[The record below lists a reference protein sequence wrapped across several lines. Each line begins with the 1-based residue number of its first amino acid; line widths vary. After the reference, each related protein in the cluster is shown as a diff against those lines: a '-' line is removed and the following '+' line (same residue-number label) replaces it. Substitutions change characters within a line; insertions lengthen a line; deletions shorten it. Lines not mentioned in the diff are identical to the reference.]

1 MNPELQQRIQNLMGD
16 NSQPNLVTT
25 EMPSESDFGQYS
37 SVSVLPK
44 SDNNGLVE
52 GKDYVTVGGQMFW
65 PWELEGIMGKDG
77 AFDAKAVNQF
87 IESLP
92 QKPNL
97 KELSSLRDF
106 ANPPSST
113 REVSNLMGATL
124 SPMKSGQFSDREID
138 LYRKSLGMAEGGE
151 VGFDPMRVPSI
162 DKKDLTSSINTLMD
176 QEVIDYDMSG
186 DRPLEEVEINLS
198 PSERM
203 NMILDQTGIRSEEDL
218 LKIEPYLP
226 DLGAGASLQ
235 DRLSALPLKA
245 LPFIK
250 KTLIGLN
257 QSVAD
262 DAQALIKSK
271 SIPEALLNASKFYPP
286 TMKAGIA
293 KDAISAGINALRK
306 AEGGEVSR
314 EEMMMQAMEGEAE
327 GQANPDEAIRSS
339 IEELLA
345 QASQTEDPSERDQ
358 YLHLAEAAE
367 IGAEAPMA
375 QAAKELAQAGRG
387 EDTHLAHL
395 RAGEVVIPPEAF
407 EDEEF
412 EGLIE
417 KKFRELDIDPER
429 MVVGVGIASL
439 NPITGLEEFGFFKK
453 LARGVKKVVKK
464 VIKPLAKF
472 AQFLPPP
479 VGPIAALANK
489 AFTVYD
495 VAKGRAS
502 PLALLTMGKGV
513 PAGGGSGGISS
524 LFGGVKEFVTKG
536 ADGVG
541 LLGNLNKGLGSLF
554 TGPGADKFGRF
565 GKLGD
570 LVTGPGADKI
580 GRFGRLGD
588 FAGGIGDALG
598 VTNYAGQA
606 AQAGQFGQA
615 VQAGQMQGA
624 PKLIQVGEGETPMDA
639 LTRSLGEYAEGSPEH
654 DFIKESLD
662 LLSMNNPTATAGQF
676 VSDFNNQAMDF
687 YNKYG
692 GQNVAGQNPSGG
704 LFSGG
709 GADGKGN
716 FGLAG
721 DLLGGLTDKLGLT
734 NYSGNAG
741 SGNRGFDLGGLGGAG
756 IAAVL
761 AKLAYDEAKNRKG
774 VQLTPA
780 MTMSRY
786 GGYQLAKRDAEAAG
800 EAPPDR
806 KDFGMMEDMPVLT
819 GGRKT
824 PVAEEPVAGMRYG
837 GEVIPMQMRYGGM
850 VPMAYAT
857 GGNVSTEDFKK
868 KNGKINGE
876 GTETSDDIPAMLSDG
891 EFVMT
896 GRAVRGAG
904 SFDMD
909 SNNGIIT
916 LTPKG
921 GEDRDKGTQLMYE
934 MMELFAEYAD
944 KPKAKRVKAA

>member
-16 NSQPNLVTT
+16 EPIPMDKAAGGFGESQNDME
-25 EMPSESDFGQYS
+25 EMLRGQVSD
-37 SVSVLPK
+37 
-44 SDNNGLVE
+44 
-52 GKDYVTVGGQMFW
+52 
-65 PWELEGIMGKDG
+65 
-77 AFDAKAVNQF
+77 
-87 IESLP
+87 
-92 QKPNL
+92 
-97 KELSSLRDF
+97 KE
-106 ANPPSST
+106 
-113 REVSNLMGATL
+113 M
-124 SPMKSGQFSDREID
+124 D

-151 VGFDPMRVPSI
+151 V
-162 DKKDLTSSINTLMD
+162 
-176 QEVIDYDMSG
+176 
-186 DRPLEEVEINLS
+186 
-198 PSERM
+198 
-203 NMILDQTGIRSEEDL
+203 
-218 LKIEPYLP
+218 
-226 DLGAGASLQ
+226 
-235 DRLSALPLKA
+235 
-245 LPFIK
+245 
-250 KTLIGLN
+250 
-257 QSVAD
+257 
-262 DAQALIKSK
+262 
-271 SIPEALLNASKFYPP
+271 
-286 TMKAGIA
+286 
-293 KDAISAGINALRK
+293 
-306 AEGGEVSR
+306 SR
-314 EEMMMQAMEGEAE
+314 EEMMMQAAEGVAE

-453 LARGVKKVVKK
+453 LAKSVKKVVKK
-464 VIKPLAKF
+464 VVKPLAKF

-541 LLGNLNKGLGSLF
+541 LLGNVGKGLGSLF
-554 TGPGADKFGRF
+554 TGPGADGFGRF

-580 GRFGRLGD
+580 GNFGRLGD
-588 FAGGIGDALG
+588 FAGGIGDSLG
-598 VTNYAGQA
+598 MTDYASQAAEISAVDTISDFLTENPDKYDAINEMYAKGMTDEQISQQLLGQA
-606 AQAGQFGQA
+606 AERTAAESISKFLTENPDKYDAINEMYSKGMTDQQISQQLFGGSAQVDQGGSWFGGAKTPEAIKAIEDMLKGQGQ
-615 VQAGQMQGA
+615 G
-624 PKLIQVGEGETPMDA
+624 
-639 LTRSLGEYAEGSPEH
+639 GSGNG
-654 DFIKESLD
+654 L
-662 LLSMNNPTATAGQF
+662 
-676 VSDFNNQAMDF
+676 
-687 YNKYG
+687 
-692 GQNVAGQNPSGG
+692 GG
-704 LFSGG
+704 LFGG
-709 GADGKGN
+709 M
-716 FGLAG
+716 
-721 DLLGGLTDKLGLT
+721 
-734 NYSGNAG
+734 
-741 SGNRGFDLGGLGGAG
+741 GGLGGVG
-756 IAAVL
+756 VAALL
-761 AKLAYDEAKNRKG
+761 AKLAYDQAKNDKG

-806 KDFGMMEDMPVLT
+806 KDFGMMEDMPVLS

-837 GEVIPMQMRYGGM
+837 GEVMPMRYGGM

-857 GGNVSTEDFKK
+857 GGNVSTADFKE
-868 KNGKINGE
+868 KNGGISGE

-896 GRAVRGAG
+896 GQAVRGAG

-916 LTPKG
+916 LTPNG
-921 GEDRDKGTQLMYE
+921 GENRDKGTQLMYE

>member
-113 REVSNLMGATL
+113 REDLMSAAL

-138 LYRKSLGMAEGGE
+138 LYRKSLGM
-151 VGFDPMRVPSI
+151 
-162 DKKDLTSSINTLMD
+162 
-176 QEVIDYDMSG
+176 
-186 DRPLEEVEINLS
+186 
-198 PSERM
+198 
-203 NMILDQTGIRSEEDL
+203 
-218 LKIEPYLP
+218 
-226 DLGAGASLQ
+226 
-235 DRLSALPLKA
+235 
-245 LPFIK
+245 
-250 KTLIGLN
+250 
-257 QSVAD
+257 
-262 DAQALIKSK
+262 
-271 SIPEALLNASKFYPP
+271 
-286 TMKAGIA
+286 
-293 KDAISAGINALRK
+293 

-541 LLGNLNKGLGSLF
+541 LLGNVGKGLGSLF
-554 TGPGADKFGRF
+554 TGPGADKFGRFGKLGDLVTGPGADGFGRFGKLGDLVTGPGADKFGRF

-598 VTNYAGQA
+598 VTNYAGQVPQTFEEMYANASPQERAYMDVELQTGLTEDEIMQRVSWEQA
-606 AQAGQFGQA
+606 AQTGQTLGRDPYDVLDEVYQSEGDGSQGPTSVQQTILDMQAAGSTPEQILQALNQSGSQQQAQGGGTPQWLKTIGDYLGFGGKSGLED
-615 VQAGQMQGA
+615 VYGPG
-624 PKLIQVGEGETPMDA
+624 T
-639 LTRSLGEYAEGSPEH
+639 T
-654 DFIKESLD
+654 
-662 LLSMNNPTATAGQF
+662 NPI
-676 VSDFNNQAMDF
+676 S
-687 YNKYG
+687 
-692 GQNVAGQNPSGG
+692 G
-704 LFSGG
+704 LFGG
-709 GADGKGN
+709 SGKG
-716 FGLAG
+716 
-721 DLLGGLTDKLGLT
+721 
-734 NYSGNAG
+734 
-741 SGNRGFDLGGLGGAG
+741 GFNLGGLGGAG

-806 KDFGMMEDMPVLT
+806 RDFGMMEDMPVLT

-837 GEVIPMQMRYGGM
+837 GEVMPMQMRYGGM

-921 GEDRDKGTQLMYE
+921 GEDRDKGTQLMYQ

>member
-1 MNPELQQRIQNLMGD
+1 M
-16 NSQPNLVTT
+16 
-25 EMPSESDFGQYS
+25 
-37 SVSVLPK
+37 
-44 SDNNGLVE
+44 
-52 GKDYVTVGGQMFW
+52 
-65 PWELEGIMGKDG
+65 
-77 AFDAKAVNQF
+77 
-87 IESLP
+87 
-92 QKPNL
+92 
-97 KELSSLRDF
+97 
-106 ANPPSST
+106 
-113 REVSNLMGATL
+113 
-124 SPMKSGQFSDREID
+124 
-138 LYRKSLGMAEGGE
+138 
-151 VGFDPMRVPSI
+151 SI
-162 DKKDLTSSINTLMD
+162 DQTL
-176 QEVIDYDMSG
+176 
-186 DRPLEEVEINLS
+186 
-198 PSERM
+198 
-203 NMILDQTGIRSEEDL
+203 LDIYSAQ
-218 LKIEPYLP
+218 PQLP
-226 DLGAGASLQ
+226 PMG
-235 DRLSALPLKA
+235 
-245 LPFIK
+245 
-250 KTLIGLN
+250 
-257 QSVAD
+257 
-262 DAQALIKSK
+262 
-271 SIPEALLNASKFYPP
+271 
-286 TMKAGIA
+286 M
-293 KDAISAGINALRK
+293 

-314 EEMMMQAMEGEAE
+314 EEMMMQAAEGVAE

-395 RAGEVVIPPEAF
+395 RPGEVVIPPEAF

-453 LARGVKKVVKK
+453 LAKSVKKVVKK
-464 VIKPLAKF
+464 VVKPLAKF

-541 LLGNLNKGLGSLF
+541 LLGNVGKGLGSLF
-554 TGPGADKFGRF
+554 TGPGADGFGRF

-580 GRFGRLGD
+580 GNFGRLGD
-588 FAGGIGDALG
+588 FAGGIGDSLG
-598 VTNYAGQA
+598 MTDYASQAAEISAVDTISDFLTENPDKYDAINEMYAKGMTDEQISQQLLGQA
-606 AQAGQFGQA
+606 AERTAAESISKFLTENPDKYDAINEMYSKGMTDQQISQQLFGGSAQVDQGGSWFGGAKTPEAIKAIEDMLKGQGQ
-615 VQAGQMQGA
+615 G
-624 PKLIQVGEGETPMDA
+624 
-639 LTRSLGEYAEGSPEH
+639 GSGNG
-654 DFIKESLD
+654 L
-662 LLSMNNPTATAGQF
+662 
-676 VSDFNNQAMDF
+676 
-687 YNKYG
+687 
-692 GQNVAGQNPSGG
+692 GG
-704 LFSGG
+704 LFGG
-709 GADGKGN
+709 M
-716 FGLAG
+716 
-721 DLLGGLTDKLGLT
+721 
-734 NYSGNAG
+734 
-741 SGNRGFDLGGLGGAG
+741 GGLGGVG
-756 IAAVL
+756 VAALL
-761 AKLAYDEAKNRKG
+761 AKLAYDQAKNDKG

-806 KDFGMMEDMPVLT
+806 KDFGMMEDMPVLS

-837 GEVIPMQMRYGGM
+837 GEVMPMRYGGM

-857 GGNVSTEDFKK
+857 GGNVSTADFKE
-868 KNGKINGE
+868 KNGGISGE

-896 GRAVRGAG
+896 GQAVRGAG

-916 LTPKG
+916 LTPNG
-921 GEDRDKGTQLMYE
+921 GENRDKGTQLMYE

>member
-16 NSQPNLVTT
+16 QPLPAPM
-25 EMPSESDFGQYS
+25 EM
-37 SVSVLPK
+37 
-44 SDNNGLVE
+44 
-52 GKDYVTVGGQMFW
+52 
-65 PWELEGIMGKDG
+65 
-77 AFDAKAVNQF
+77 
-87 IESLP
+87 
-92 QKPNL
+92 
-97 KELSSLRDF
+97 
-106 ANPPSST
+106 
-113 REVSNLMGATL
+113 
-124 SPMKSGQFSDREID
+124 
-138 LYRKSLGMAEGGE
+138 
-151 VGFDPMRVPSI
+151 
-162 DKKDLTSSINTLMD
+162 
-176 QEVIDYDMSG
+176 
-186 DRPLEEVEINLS
+186 
-198 PSERM
+198 
-203 NMILDQTGIRSEEDL
+203 
-218 LKIEPYLP
+218 
-226 DLGAGASLQ
+226 
-235 DRLSALPLKA
+235 
-245 LPFIK
+245 
-250 KTLIGLN
+250 
-257 QSVAD
+257 
-262 DAQALIKSK
+262 
-271 SIPEALLNASKFYPP
+271 
-286 TMKAGIA
+286 
-293 KDAISAGINALRK
+293 

-327 GQANPDEAIRSS
+327 GQSDPNEAIRSS
-339 IEELLA
+339 IEELMM
-345 QASQTEDPSERDQ
+345 QASQAEDPSERDQ

-367 IGAEAPMA
+367 VGSQAPMGEMA
-375 QAAKELAQAGRG
+375 IQLAQAGRG
-387 EDTHLAHL
+387 EDTALAHV
-395 RAGEVVIPPEAF
+395 RPGEVVIPPEAF
-407 EDEEF
+407 EDPEF
-412 EGLIE
+412 ESLIE
-417 KKFRELDIDPER
+417 KKFEELNIDPAR

-464 VIKPLAKF
+464 VIKPLAKV
-472 AQFLPPP
+472 AQFIP
-479 VGPIAALANK
+479 GPWQPLAVLANK

-513 PAGGGSGGISS
+513 PAGGGSSGIGS

-606 AQAGQFGQA
+606 VAQRDPSDVLDEVYQSEGDGSQGPTSVQQTILDMQAAGSTPEQILQALNQSGSQQQAQGGGTPQWLKTIGDYLGFGGKSGLED
-615 VQAGQMQGA
+615 VYGPG
-624 PKLIQVGEGETPMDA
+624 T
-639 LTRSLGEYAEGSPEH
+639 T
-654 DFIKESLD
+654 
-662 LLSMNNPTATAGQF
+662 NPI
-676 VSDFNNQAMDF
+676 S
-687 YNKYG
+687 
-692 GQNVAGQNPSGG
+692 G
-704 LFSGG
+704 LFGGSGG
-709 GADGKGN
+709 GGFN
-716 FGLAG
+716 
-721 DLLGGLTDKLGLT
+721 LGGV
-734 NYSGNAG
+734 
-741 SGNRGFDLGGLGGAG
+741 GGAG

-800 EAPPDR
+800 EAAPDR
-806 KDFGMMEDMPVLT
+806 RDFGMMEDMPVLS

-837 GEVIPMQMRYGGM
+837 GEVMPMPMRYGGM

-916 LTPKG
+916 LTPNG

>member
-1 MNPELQQRIQNLMGD
+1 M
-16 NSQPNLVTT
+16 
-25 EMPSESDFGQYS
+25 
-37 SVSVLPK
+37 
-44 SDNNGLVE
+44 
-52 GKDYVTVGGQMFW
+52 
-65 PWELEGIMGKDG
+65 
-77 AFDAKAVNQF
+77 
-87 IESLP
+87 
-92 QKPNL
+92 
-97 KELSSLRDF
+97 
-106 ANPPSST
+106 
-113 REVSNLMGATL
+113 
-124 SPMKSGQFSDREID
+124 
-138 LYRKSLGMAEGGE
+138 
-151 VGFDPMRVPSI
+151 SI
-162 DKKDLTSSINTLMD
+162 DQTL
-176 QEVIDYDMSG
+176 
-186 DRPLEEVEINLS
+186 
-198 PSERM
+198 
-203 NMILDQTGIRSEEDL
+203 LDIYSAQ
-218 LKIEPYLP
+218 PQLP
-226 DLGAGASLQ
+226 PMG
-235 DRLSALPLKA
+235 
-245 LPFIK
+245 
-250 KTLIGLN
+250 
-257 QSVAD
+257 
-262 DAQALIKSK
+262 
-271 SIPEALLNASKFYPP
+271 
-286 TMKAGIA
+286 M
-293 KDAISAGINALRK
+293 

-314 EEMMMQAMEGEAE
+314 EEMMMQAAEGVAE

-453 LARGVKKVVKK
+453 LAKSVKKVVKK
-464 VIKPLAKF
+464 VVKPLAKF

-502 PLALLTMGKGV
+502 PLALLTMGKGA
-513 PAGGGSGGISS
+513 PAGGGSGGIGS

-541 LLGNLNKGLGSLF
+541 LLGNVGKGLGSLF

-570 LVTGPGADKI
+570 LVTGPGADQV
-580 GRFGRLGD
+580 GSFGRLGD

-598 VTNYAGQA
+598 VTDYA
-606 AQAGQFGQA
+606 AQAA
-615 VQAGQMQGA
+615 AAQG
-624 PKLIQVGEGETPMDA
+624 
-639 LTRSLGEYAEGSPEH
+639 SS
-654 DFIKESLD
+654 
-662 LLSMNNPTATAGQF
+662 
-676 VSDFNNQAMDF
+676 SDFLARMPADPDTVARFNELQNAGLSQDEIAAEFGWGSNQGQ
-687 YNKYG
+687 G
-692 GQNVAGQNPSGG
+692 GFGG

-709 GADGKGN
+709 GADDKGN
-716 FGLAG
+716 YGVLG
-721 DLLGGLTDKLGLT
+721 DLLGGYTDKLGLT
-734 NYSGNAG
+734 NYGGGASGG
-741 SGNRGFDLGGLGGAG
+741 GGNRGFDLGGIGGVG
-756 IAAVL
+756 IAAL
-761 AKLAYDEAKNRKG
+761 LGKLAYDQAKNDKG

-806 KDFGMMEDMPVLT
+806 RDFAMMEDMPVLS

-824 PVAEEPVAGMRYG
+824 PVAEEPVTGMRYG
-837 GEVIPMQMRYGGM
+837 GEVMPMRYGGM

-857 GGNVSTEDFKK
+857 GGNVSTADFKE
-868 KNGKINGE
+868 KNGGISGE

-896 GRAVRGAG
+896 GQAVRGAG

-916 LTPKG
+916 LTPNG
-921 GEDRDKGTQLMYE
+921 GENRDKGTQLMYE

>member
-16 NSQPNLVTT
+16 NSLPNLVTT

-124 SPMKSGQFSDREID
+124 SPMEAGQVSSKEMD
-138 LYRKSLGMAEGGE
+138 LYNKSLSM
-151 VGFDPMRVPSI
+151 
-162 DKKDLTSSINTLMD
+162 
-176 QEVIDYDMSG
+176 
-186 DRPLEEVEINLS
+186 
-198 PSERM
+198 
-203 NMILDQTGIRSEEDL
+203 
-218 LKIEPYLP
+218 
-226 DLGAGASLQ
+226 
-235 DRLSALPLKA
+235 
-245 LPFIK
+245 
-250 KTLIGLN
+250 
-257 QSVAD
+257 
-262 DAQALIKSK
+262 
-271 SIPEALLNASKFYPP
+271 
-286 TMKAGIA
+286 
-293 KDAISAGINALRK
+293 

-453 LARGVKKVVKK
+453 LAKSVKKVVKK
-464 VIKPLAKF
+464 VVKPLAKF

-502 PLALLTMGKGV
+502 PLALLTMGKGA

-541 LLGNLNKGLGSLF
+541 LLGNVGKGLGSLF
-554 TGPGADKFGRF
+554 TGPGADGFGRF

-570 LVTGPGADKI
+570 LVTGPGADGF
-580 GRFGRLGD
+580 GRFGKLGD
-588 FAGGIGDALG
+588 L
-598 VTNYAGQA
+598 VTG
-606 AQAGQFGQA
+606 
-615 VQAGQMQGA
+615 
-624 PKLIQVGEGETPMDA
+624 P
-639 LTRSLGEYAEGSPEH
+639 
-654 DFIKESLD
+654 
-662 LLSMNNPTATAGQF
+662 
-676 VSDFNNQAMDF
+676 
-687 YNKYG
+687 
-692 GQNVAGQNPSGG
+692 
-704 LFSGG
+704 
-709 GADGKGN
+709 GADG
-716 FGLAG
+716 FGRFGKG
-721 DLLGGLTDKLGLT
+721 DLVTGP
-734 NYSGNAG
+734 G
-741 SGNRGFDLGGLGGAG
+741 S
-756 IAAVL
+756 
-761 AKLAYDEAKNRKG
+761 
-774 VQLTPA
+774 
-780 MTMSRY
+780 
-786 GGYQLAKRDAEAAG
+786 
-800 EAPPDR
+800 
-806 KDFGMMEDMPVLT
+806 
-819 GGRKT
+819 
-824 PVAEEPVAGMRYG
+824 
-837 GEVIPMQMRYGGM
+837 
-850 VPMAYAT
+850 
-857 GGNVSTEDFKK
+857 
-868 KNGKINGE
+868 
-876 GTETSDDIPAMLSDG
+876 
-891 EFVMT
+891 
-896 GRAVRGAG
+896 
-904 SFDMD
+904 
-909 SNNGIIT
+909 
-916 LTPKG
+916 
-921 GEDRDKGTQLMYE
+921 
-934 MMELFAEYAD
+934 
-944 KPKAKRVKAA
+944 

>member
-124 SPMKSGQFSDREID
+124 SPMEAGQVSSKEMD
-138 LYRKSLGMAEGGE
+138 LYNKSLSM
-151 VGFDPMRVPSI
+151 
-162 DKKDLTSSINTLMD
+162 
-176 QEVIDYDMSG
+176 
-186 DRPLEEVEINLS
+186 
-198 PSERM
+198 
-203 NMILDQTGIRSEEDL
+203 
-218 LKIEPYLP
+218 
-226 DLGAGASLQ
+226 
-235 DRLSALPLKA
+235 
-245 LPFIK
+245 
-250 KTLIGLN
+250 
-257 QSVAD
+257 
-262 DAQALIKSK
+262 
-271 SIPEALLNASKFYPP
+271 
-286 TMKAGIA
+286 
-293 KDAISAGINALRK
+293 

-314 EEMMMQAMEGEAE
+314 EEMMMQAMEAEAE
-327 GQANPDEAIRSS
+327 GQSDPNEAIRSS
-339 IEELLA
+339 IEELMM
-345 QASQTEDPSERDQ
+345 QASQAEDPSERDQ

-367 IGAEAPMA
+367 VGSQAPMGEMA
-375 QAAKELAQAGRG
+375 IQLAQAGRG
-387 EDTHLAHL
+387 EDTALAHV
-395 RAGEVVIPPEAF
+395 RPGEVVIPPEAF
-407 EDEEF
+407 EDPEF
-412 EGLIE
+412 ESLIE
-417 KKFRELDIDPER
+417 KKFEELNIDPAR

-464 VIKPLAKF
+464 VIKPLAKV
-472 AQFLPPP
+472 AQFIP
-479 VGPIAALANK
+479 GPWQPLAVLANK

-513 PAGGGSGGISS
+513 PAGGGSSGIGS

-541 LLGNLNKGLGSLF
+541 LLGNLGKGIGSIF

-565 GKLGD
+565 GRLGD

-606 AQAGQFGQA
+606 VAQRDPSDVLDEVYQSEGDGSQGPTSVQQTILDMQAAGSTPEQILQALNQSGSQQQAQGGGTPQWLKTIGDYLGFGGKSGLED
-615 VQAGQMQGA
+615 VYGPG
-624 PKLIQVGEGETPMDA
+624 T
-639 LTRSLGEYAEGSPEH
+639 T
-654 DFIKESLD
+654 
-662 LLSMNNPTATAGQF
+662 NPI
-676 VSDFNNQAMDF
+676 S
-687 YNKYG
+687 
-692 GQNVAGQNPSGG
+692 G
-704 LFSGG
+704 LFGGSGG
-709 GADGKGN
+709 GGFN
-716 FGLAG
+716 
-721 DLLGGLTDKLGLT
+721 LGGV
-734 NYSGNAG
+734 
-741 SGNRGFDLGGLGGAG
+741 GGAG

-806 KDFGMMEDMPVLT
+806 RDFGMMEDMPVLS

-824 PVAEEPVAGMRYG
+824 PVAEEPVAEEPVAGMRYG
-837 GEVIPMQMRYGGM
+837 GEVMPMPMRYGGM

>member
-124 SPMKSGQFSDREID
+124 SPMEAGQVSSKEMD
-138 LYRKSLGMAEGGE
+138 LYNKSLSM
-151 VGFDPMRVPSI
+151 
-162 DKKDLTSSINTLMD
+162 
-176 QEVIDYDMSG
+176 
-186 DRPLEEVEINLS
+186 
-198 PSERM
+198 
-203 NMILDQTGIRSEEDL
+203 
-218 LKIEPYLP
+218 
-226 DLGAGASLQ
+226 
-235 DRLSALPLKA
+235 
-245 LPFIK
+245 
-250 KTLIGLN
+250 
-257 QSVAD
+257 
-262 DAQALIKSK
+262 
-271 SIPEALLNASKFYPP
+271 
-286 TMKAGIA
+286 
-293 KDAISAGINALRK
+293 

-327 GQANPDEAIRSS
+327 GQSDPNEAIRSS
-339 IEELLA
+339 IEELMM
-345 QASQTEDPSERDQ
+345 QASQAEDPSERDQ

-367 IGAEAPMA
+367 VGSQAPMGEMA
-375 QAAKELAQAGRG
+375 IQLAQAGRG
-387 EDTHLAHL
+387 EDTALAHV
-395 RAGEVVIPPEAF
+395 RPGEVVIPPEAF
-407 EDEEF
+407 EDPEF
-412 EGLIE
+412 ESLIE
-417 KKFRELDIDPER
+417 KKFEELNIDPAR

-453 LARGVKKVVKK
+453 LAKGVKKVVKK
-464 VIKPLAKF
+464 VIKPLAKV
-472 AQFLPPP
+472 AQFIP
-479 VGPIAALANK
+479 GPWQPLAVLANK

-541 LLGNLNKGLGSLF
+541 LLGNVGKGLGSLF
-554 TGPGADKFGRF
+554 TGPGADEFGRFGKLGDLVTGPGADEFGRF

-606 AQAGQFGQA
+606 VAQRDPSDVLDEVYQSEGDGSQGPTSVQQTILDMQAAGSTPEQILQALNQSGSQQQAQGGGTPQWLKTIGDYLGFGGKSGLED
-615 VQAGQMQGA
+615 VYGPG
-624 PKLIQVGEGETPMDA
+624 T
-639 LTRSLGEYAEGSPEH
+639 T
-654 DFIKESLD
+654 
-662 LLSMNNPTATAGQF
+662 NPI
-676 VSDFNNQAMDF
+676 S
-687 YNKYG
+687 
-692 GQNVAGQNPSGG
+692 G
-704 LFSGG
+704 LFGG
-709 GADGKGN
+709 SGKG
-716 FGLAG
+716 
-721 DLLGGLTDKLGLT
+721 
-734 NYSGNAG
+734 
-741 SGNRGFDLGGLGGAG
+741 GFNLGGLGGAG

-800 EAPPDR
+800 EAAPDR
-806 KDFGMMEDMPVLT
+806 RDFGMMEDMPVLS

-824 PVAEEPVAGMRYG
+824 PVAEEPVAEEPVAGMRYG
-837 GEVIPMQMRYGGM
+837 GEVMPMPMRYGGM

>member
-1 MNPELQQRIQNLMGD
+1 MNPEIKQQIENLMGG
-16 NSQPNLVTT
+16 NSRPNLVTT

-106 ANPPSST
+106 ANPPSSI

-124 SPMKSGQFSDREID
+124 SPMEAGQVSDKEMD
-138 LYRKSLGMAEGGE
+138 LYNKSLSM
-151 VGFDPMRVPSI
+151 
-162 DKKDLTSSINTLMD
+162 
-176 QEVIDYDMSG
+176 
-186 DRPLEEVEINLS
+186 
-198 PSERM
+198 
-203 NMILDQTGIRSEEDL
+203 
-218 LKIEPYLP
+218 
-226 DLGAGASLQ
+226 
-235 DRLSALPLKA
+235 
-245 LPFIK
+245 
-250 KTLIGLN
+250 
-257 QSVAD
+257 
-262 DAQALIKSK
+262 
-271 SIPEALLNASKFYPP
+271 
-286 TMKAGIA
+286 
-293 KDAISAGINALRK
+293 

-314 EEMMMQAMEGEAE
+314 EEMMMQAAQSQAGGED
-327 GQANPDEAIRSS
+327 PDELIRSA
-339 IEELLA
+339 IEEMMM
-345 QASQTEDPSERDQ
+345 QASQAEDPAERDQ

-367 IGAEAPMA
+367 VGAAAPMA
-375 QAAKELAQAGRG
+375 EMAIQLAQAGRG
-387 EDTHLAHL
+387 EDTALAHV
-395 RAGEVVIPPEAF
+395 RPGEVVIPPEAF
-407 EDEEF
+407 EDPEF
-412 EGLIE
+412 ESLIE
-417 KKFRELDIDPER
+417 KKFKELNIDPAR

-439 NPITGLEEFGFFKK
+439 NPITGLEEFGWFKK
-453 LARGVKKVVKK
+453 VAKSTKKVVTK
-464 VIKPLAKF
+464 VIKPLAAV
-472 AQFLPPP
+472 AQFIP
-479 VGPIAALANK
+479 GPWQPFAALANR

-502 PLALLTMGKGV
+502 PLSLLSLATPI
-513 PAGGGSGGISS
+513 PAGAGSGGIGS
-524 LFGGVKEFVTKG
+524 LFSGAKEFVTKG

-541 LLGNLNKGLGSLF
+541 LLGNIGKSIGNVSKGIGSLV
-554 TGPGADKFGRF
+554 TGTGADGVGSF

-570 LVTGPGADKI
+570 LVTGAGADGVGSFGKLGDLVTGTGADGV
-580 GRFGRLGD
+580 GRFGKLGD
-588 FAGGIGDALG
+588 IFTSTDPDKFSDLGKNIDRLTGTDKYSGYGEMIDLATGTGADGVGRFGKLGDLAGDFGEFLKVGSYGGQDSQQEDPVIAISEFLTKNPGKYDAI
-598 VTNYAGQA
+598 NEMYAKGMTDEQIAQQLFGQASPQASPKKDPVIAISEFLTKNPGKYGAINEMYAKGMTDEQIAQQLFGQA
-606 AQAGQFGQA
+606 APQS
-615 VQAGQMQGA
+615 QG
-624 PKLIQVGEGETPMDA
+624 GGTPQ
-639 LTRSLGEYAEGSPEH
+639 
-654 DFIKESLD
+654 FIKTIGDYLGFGGKSGLED
-662 LLSMNNPTATAGQF
+662 VYGPGTTNPISGL
-676 VSDFNNQAMDF
+676 
-687 YNKYG
+687 G
-692 GQNVAGQNPSGG
+692 GVFGG
-704 LFSGG
+704 S
-709 GADGKGN
+709 GAD
-716 FGLAG
+716 
-721 DLLGGLTDKLGLT
+721 
-734 NYSGNAG
+734 SGFN
-741 SGNRGFDLGGLGGAG
+741 LGGLGGAG
-756 IAAVL
+756 IAGVL

-774 VQLTPA
+774 VQLSPA

-800 EAPPDR
+800 LPAPDR
-806 KDFGMMEDMPVLT
+806 RDFGMMEDMPVLS

-837 GEVIPMQMRYGGM
+837 GEVMPMQMRYGGM

-896 GRAVRGAG
+896 GQAVRGAG

>member
-124 SPMKSGQFSDREID
+124 SPMEAGQVSDKEMD
-138 LYRKSLGMAEGGE
+138 LYNKSLSMAEGGE

-286 TMKAGIA
+286 IMKAGIA
-293 KDAISAGINALRK
+293 TDAISARINALRK

-327 GQANPDEAIRSS
+327 GQSDPNEAIRSS
-339 IEELLA
+339 IEELMM
-345 QASQTEDPSERDQ
+345 QASQAEDPSERDQ

-367 IGAEAPMA
+367 VGSQAPMGEMA
-375 QAAKELAQAGRG
+375 IQLAQAGRG
-387 EDTHLAHL
+387 EDTALAHV
-395 RAGEVVIPPEAF
+395 RPGEVVIPPEAF
-407 EDEEF
+407 EDPEF
-412 EGLIE
+412 ESLIE
-417 KKFRELDIDPER
+417 KKFEELNIDPAR

-464 VIKPLAKF
+464 VIKPLAKV
-472 AQFLPPP
+472 AQFIP
-479 VGPIAALANK
+479 GPWQPLAVLANK

-513 PAGGGSGGISS
+513 PAGGGSSGIGS

-541 LLGNLNKGLGSLF
+541 LLGNINKGLGSLF

-565 GKLGD
+565 GRIGD

-606 AQAGQFGQA
+606 MAQRDPSDVLDEVYQSEGDGSQAPTSVQQTILEMKAAGSTPEQILQALNQSGSQQQAQGGGTPQWLKTIGDYLGFGGKSGLED
-615 VQAGQMQGA
+615 VYGPG
-624 PKLIQVGEGETPMDA
+624 T
-639 LTRSLGEYAEGSPEH
+639 T
-654 DFIKESLD
+654 
-662 LLSMNNPTATAGQF
+662 NPI
-676 VSDFNNQAMDF
+676 S
-687 YNKYG
+687 
-692 GQNVAGQNPSGG
+692 G
-704 LFSGG
+704 LFGGSGG
-709 GADGKGN
+709 GGFN
-716 FGLAG
+716 
-721 DLLGGLTDKLGLT
+721 LGGV
-734 NYSGNAG
+734 
-741 SGNRGFDLGGLGGAG
+741 GGAG

-800 EAPPDR
+800 EAAPDR
-806 KDFGMMEDMPVLT
+806 RDFGMMEDMPVLS

-837 GEVIPMQMRYGGM
+837 GEVMPMQMRYGGM

-921 GEDRDKGTQLMYE
+921 GEDRDKGTQLMYQ

>member
-16 NSQPNLVTT
+16 NSLPNLVTT

-124 SPMKSGQFSDREID
+124 SPMEAGQVSDKEMD
-138 LYRKSLGMAEGGE
+138 LYNKSLSM
-151 VGFDPMRVPSI
+151 
-162 DKKDLTSSINTLMD
+162 
-176 QEVIDYDMSG
+176 
-186 DRPLEEVEINLS
+186 
-198 PSERM
+198 
-203 NMILDQTGIRSEEDL
+203 
-218 LKIEPYLP
+218 
-226 DLGAGASLQ
+226 
-235 DRLSALPLKA
+235 
-245 LPFIK
+245 
-250 KTLIGLN
+250 
-257 QSVAD
+257 
-262 DAQALIKSK
+262 
-271 SIPEALLNASKFYPP
+271 
-286 TMKAGIA
+286 
-293 KDAISAGINALRK
+293 

-314 EEMMMQAMEGEAE
+314 EEMMMQAMEGEAQ
-327 GQANPDEAIRSS
+327 GQADPNEAIRSS
-339 IEELLA
+339 IEELMM
-345 QASQTEDPSERDQ
+345 QASQAEDPAERDQ

-367 IGAEAPMA
+367 VGSQAPMGEMA
-375 QAAKELAQAGRG
+375 IQLAQAGRG
-387 EDTHLAHL
+387 EDTALAHV
-395 RAGEVVIPPEAF
+395 RPGEVVIPPEAF
-407 EDEEF
+407 EDPEF
-412 EGLIE
+412 ESLIE
-417 KKFRELDIDPER
+417 KKFEELNIDPAR

-453 LARGVKKVVKK
+453 LAKSVKKVVKN
-464 VIKPLAKF
+464 VIKPLAQV
-472 AQFLPPP
+472 AQFIPGPWQ
-479 VGPIAALANK
+479 PIAALANK

-495 VAKGRAS
+495 VAKGRAN
-502 PLALLTMGKGV
+502 PLSLLTV
-513 PAGGGSGGISS
+513 AGPGAIGGSIGENIGAISKAGS
-524 LFGGVKEFVTKG
+524 GSFL
-536 ADGVG
+536 
-541 LLGNLNKGLGSLF
+541 KGLGSLGKASFSSIGSSVGNIGKGIGGLF
-554 TGPGADKFGRF
+554 TGGGKDGIGKFGR
-565 GKLGD
+565 
-570 LVTGPGADKI
+570 I
-580 GRFGRLGD
+580 GD
-588 FAGGIGDALG
+588 FAGGISDSLGMTDYASQAAERSAVDTISNFLTENPDKYDAI
-598 VTNYAGQA
+598 NEMYAKGMTDEQISQKLLGQA
-606 AQAGQFGQA
+606 AERSAAESISKFLTEN
-615 VQAGQMQGA
+615 
-624 PKLIQVGEGETPMDA
+624 PDKYDA
-639 LTRSLGEYAEGSPEH
+639 INEMYS
-654 DFIKESLD
+654 
-662 LLSMNNPTATAGQF
+662 
-676 VSDFNNQAMDF
+676 
-687 YNKYG
+687 
-692 GQNVAGQNPSGG
+692 
-704 LFSGG
+704 
-709 GADGKGN
+709 KGMT
-716 FGLAG
+716 
-721 DLLGGLTDKLGLT
+721 DEQISQKLLGGSAQVDQGGSWFGGAKTPAAVKAIEDILKGQRG
-734 NYSGNAG
+734 SG
-741 SGNRGFDLGGLGGAG
+741 SGNGGFNLGGLGGAG

-800 EAPPDR
+800 EEAPDR
-806 KDFGMMEDMPVLT
+806 RDFGMMEDMPVLS

-837 GEVIPMQMRYGGM
+837 GEVMPMQMRYGGM

>member
-16 NSQPNLVTT
+16 QPLPAPM
-25 EMPSESDFGQYS
+25 EM
-37 SVSVLPK
+37 
-44 SDNNGLVE
+44 
-52 GKDYVTVGGQMFW
+52 
-65 PWELEGIMGKDG
+65 
-77 AFDAKAVNQF
+77 
-87 IESLP
+87 
-92 QKPNL
+92 
-97 KELSSLRDF
+97 
-106 ANPPSST
+106 
-113 REVSNLMGATL
+113 
-124 SPMKSGQFSDREID
+124 
-138 LYRKSLGMAEGGE
+138 
-151 VGFDPMRVPSI
+151 
-162 DKKDLTSSINTLMD
+162 
-176 QEVIDYDMSG
+176 
-186 DRPLEEVEINLS
+186 
-198 PSERM
+198 
-203 NMILDQTGIRSEEDL
+203 
-218 LKIEPYLP
+218 
-226 DLGAGASLQ
+226 
-235 DRLSALPLKA
+235 
-245 LPFIK
+245 
-250 KTLIGLN
+250 
-257 QSVAD
+257 
-262 DAQALIKSK
+262 
-271 SIPEALLNASKFYPP
+271 
-286 TMKAGIA
+286 
-293 KDAISAGINALRK
+293 

-327 GQANPDEAIRSS
+327 GQADPNEAIRSS
-339 IEELLA
+339 IEELMM
-345 QASQTEDPSERDQ
+345 QASQAEDPSERDQ

-367 IGAEAPMA
+367 VGSQAPMGEMA
-375 QAAKELAQAGRG
+375 IQLAQAGRG
-387 EDTHLAHL
+387 EDTALAHV
-395 RAGEVVIPPEAF
+395 RPGEVVIPPEAF
-407 EDEEF
+407 EDPEF
-412 EGLIE
+412 ESLIE
-417 KKFRELDIDPER
+417 KKFEELNIDPAR

-453 LARGVKKVVKK
+453 LAKSVKKVVKK
-464 VIKPLAKF
+464 VIKPLAQV
-472 AQFLPPP
+472 AQFIP
-479 VGPIAALANK
+479 GPWQPLAVLANK

-513 PAGGGSGGISS
+513 PAGGGSSGIGS

-541 LLGNLNKGLGSLF
+541 LLGNLGKGIGSIFTGQGADKFGRFGKLGDLV
-554 TGPGADKFGRF
+554 TGPGADEFGRFGKLGDLVTGPGAEFGRF

-606 AQAGQFGQA
+606 VAQRDPSDVLDEVYQSEGDGSQGPTSVQQTILDMQAAGSTPEQILQALNQSGSQQQAQGGGTPQWLKTIGDYLGFGGKSGLED
-615 VQAGQMQGA
+615 VYGPG
-624 PKLIQVGEGETPMDA
+624 T
-639 LTRSLGEYAEGSPEH
+639 T
-654 DFIKESLD
+654 
-662 LLSMNNPTATAGQF
+662 NPI
-676 VSDFNNQAMDF
+676 S
-687 YNKYG
+687 
-692 GQNVAGQNPSGG
+692 G
-704 LFSGG
+704 LFGGSGG
-709 GADGKGN
+709 GGFN
-716 FGLAG
+716 
-721 DLLGGLTDKLGLT
+721 LGGV
-734 NYSGNAG
+734 
-741 SGNRGFDLGGLGGAG
+741 GGAG

-806 KDFGMMEDMPVLT
+806 RDFGMMEDMPVLS

-824 PVAEEPVAGMRYG
+824 PVAEEPVAEEPVAGMRYG
-837 GEVIPMQMRYGGM
+837 GEVMPMQMRYGGM

-921 GEDRDKGTQLMYE
+921 GEDRDKGTQLMYQ

>member
-16 NSQPNLVTT
+16 NSLPNLVTT

-124 SPMKSGQFSDREID
+124 SPMEAGQVSSKEMD
-138 LYRKSLGMAEGGE
+138 LYNKSLSM
-151 VGFDPMRVPSI
+151 
-162 DKKDLTSSINTLMD
+162 
-176 QEVIDYDMSG
+176 
-186 DRPLEEVEINLS
+186 
-198 PSERM
+198 
-203 NMILDQTGIRSEEDL
+203 
-218 LKIEPYLP
+218 
-226 DLGAGASLQ
+226 
-235 DRLSALPLKA
+235 
-245 LPFIK
+245 
-250 KTLIGLN
+250 
-257 QSVAD
+257 
-262 DAQALIKSK
+262 
-271 SIPEALLNASKFYPP
+271 
-286 TMKAGIA
+286 
-293 KDAISAGINALRK
+293 

-453 LARGVKKVVKK
+453 LAKSVKKVVKK
-464 VIKPLAKF
+464 VVKPLAKF

-502 PLALLTMGKGV
+502 PLALLTMGKGA

-541 LLGNLNKGLGSLF
+541 LLGNVGKGLGSLF
-554 TGPGADKFGRF
+554 TGPGADGFGRFGKLGDLVTGPGADGFGRFGKLGDLVTGPGADGFGRF

-598 VTNYAGQA
+598 VTNYAGQVPQTFEEMYANASPQERAYMDVELQTGLTEDEIMQRVSWEQA
-606 AQAGQFGQA
+606 AQTGQTLGRDPYDVLDEVYQSEGDGSQGPTSVQQTILDMQAAGSTPEQILQALNQSGSQQQAQGGGTPQWLKTIGDYLGFGGKSGLED
-615 VQAGQMQGA
+615 VYGPG
-624 PKLIQVGEGETPMDA
+624 T
-639 LTRSLGEYAEGSPEH
+639 T
-654 DFIKESLD
+654 
-662 LLSMNNPTATAGQF
+662 NPI
-676 VSDFNNQAMDF
+676 S
-687 YNKYG
+687 
-692 GQNVAGQNPSGG
+692 G
-704 LFSGG
+704 LFGGSGG
-709 GADGKGN
+709 GGFN
-716 FGLAG
+716 
-721 DLLGGLTDKLGLT
+721 LGGV
-734 NYSGNAG
+734 
-741 SGNRGFDLGGLGGAG
+741 GGAG

-761 AKLAYDEAKNRKG
+761 AKLAYDEAKDRKG

-806 KDFGMMEDMPVLT
+806 RDFGMMEDMPVLS

-824 PVAEEPVAGMRYG
+824 PVAEEPVAEEPVAGMRYG
-837 GEVIPMQMRYGGM
+837 GEVMPMPMRYGGM

>member
-151 VGFDPMRVPSI
+151 V
-162 DKKDLTSSINTLMD
+162 
-176 QEVIDYDMSG
+176 
-186 DRPLEEVEINLS
+186 
-198 PSERM
+198 
-203 NMILDQTGIRSEEDL
+203 
-218 LKIEPYLP
+218 
-226 DLGAGASLQ
+226 
-235 DRLSALPLKA
+235 
-245 LPFIK
+245 
-250 KTLIGLN
+250 
-257 QSVAD
+257 
-262 DAQALIKSK
+262 
-271 SIPEALLNASKFYPP
+271 
-286 TMKAGIA
+286 
-293 KDAISAGINALRK
+293 
-306 AEGGEVSR
+306 SR

-453 LARGVKKVVKK
+453 LAKSVKKVVKK
-464 VIKPLAKF
+464 VVKPLAKF

-502 PLALLTMGKGV
+502 PLALLTMGKGA

-541 LLGNLNKGLGSLF
+541 LLGNVGKGLGSLF
-554 TGPGADKFGRF
+554 TGPGADGFGRFGKLGDLVTGPGADGFGRFGKLGDLVTGPGADGFGRF

-598 VTNYAGQA
+598 VTNYAGQVPQTFEEMYANASPQERAYMDVELQTGLTEDEIMQRVSWEQA
-606 AQAGQFGQA
+606 AQTGQTLGRDPYDVLDEVYQSEGDGSQGPTSVQQTILDMQAAGSTPEQILQALNQSGSQQQAQGGGTPQWLKTIGDYLGFGGKSGLED
-615 VQAGQMQGA
+615 VYGPG
-624 PKLIQVGEGETPMDA
+624 T
-639 LTRSLGEYAEGSPEH
+639 T
-654 DFIKESLD
+654 
-662 LLSMNNPTATAGQF
+662 NPI
-676 VSDFNNQAMDF
+676 S
-687 YNKYG
+687 
-692 GQNVAGQNPSGG
+692 G
-704 LFSGG
+704 LFGGSGG
-709 GADGKGN
+709 GGFN
-716 FGLAG
+716 
-721 DLLGGLTDKLGLT
+721 LGGV
-734 NYSGNAG
+734 
-741 SGNRGFDLGGLGGAG
+741 GGAG

-761 AKLAYDEAKNRKG
+761 AKLAYDEAKDRKG

-806 KDFGMMEDMPVLT
+806 RDFGMMEDMPVLS

-824 PVAEEPVAGMRYG
+824 PVAEEPVAEEPVAGMRYG
-837 GEVIPMQMRYGGM
+837 GEVMPMPMRYGGM